1 MCLCMTSLTEQLLP
15 AQITTGAWPGHSSHV
30 YAEATRLRS
39 CFDAACS
46 LPEEE
51 DPPQPLLSSESLEWD
66 AIANLDDFFRRIYKC
81 AGRTDV
87 MLPV

>member
-1 MCLCMTSLTEQLLP
+1 MHHSVCLICLATIAHLPQPELCSLP
-15 AQITTGAWPGHSSHV
+15 
-30 YAEATRLRS
+30 
-39 CFDAACS
+39 CS

-81 AGRTDV
+81 AAASAGSPLTRRP
-87 MLPV
+87 LRQAAQRG